1 MTIRSGVIA
10 CRLRAVSS
18 SDSPFSNEL
27 PFAAKERAS
36 AESHF
41 SAVSKEKR
49 VRVEASKKRFT
60 TMRPRSAGTFLIS
73 RSPMGRMD
81 SAVSNMSAISPA
93 DRSSVPRRSF
103 ERRLVV
109 VMRDSKFQIPDSRSS
124 FRGPDQTLRVAAP
137 PGTWNVEYGICSG
150 GFLQDPNLVGAV
162 GLLEHDLD
170 HLALGRWHAL
180 ADVVCLDGNL
190 AVPPVDQHG
199 EAHGTRPAEVDQAVQ
214 CRADRAPCV
223 EHVVAQD
230 NRAAVQVE
238 IDLGLAQQRLWSDE
252 REIVAVERDVENADA
267 KGLLHEIA
275 QVRGQPCRQRDSP
288 CANTDQSQVRQVL
301 APLGDLVRHA
311 VDHPPD
317 TIRIQDAG
325 LLDQSFDQL
334 AASLWAVFIPRQGR
348 RERNLS
354 SLRQP
359 SRTLTCRSRKNR
371 RLASLSSSSRAAVPM
386 SRIMDPP
393 RPTPIP
399 FWPSLSTTIDAVTTV
414 RFFSA
419 SSFTDSI
426 TTAEAKGSSS
436 RVRWSSFSRMTSAIH
451 SVSGMEVR
459 KSSG

>member
-1 MTIRSGVIA
+1 MTIRSGDIA

-18 SDSPFSNEL
+18 SDSPFSTEL
-27 PFAAKERAS
+27 PFAAKESAS

-124 FRGPDQTLRVAAP
+124 FLGPDQTLRVAAP

-170 HLALGRWHAL
+170 HLALGRRHAL
-180 ADVVCLDGNL
+180 ADVVRLDGNL

-199 EAHGTRPAEVDQAVQ
+199 ETHGTRTAEVDQTVQ
-214 CRADRAPCV
+214 CRADRAPRV
-223 EHVVAQD
+223 EDVVAQD

-238 IDLGLAQQRLWSDE
+238 IDLGLAQQRLGSDE
-252 REIVAVERDVENADA
+252 REIVAVERDVQSADG

-275 QVRGQPCRQRDSP
+275 QTRGQPCRQRDSP
-288 CANTDQSQVRQVL
+288 RANTDQSQVRQVL
-301 APLGDLVRHA
+301 VPLGDLVRHA
-311 VDHPPD
+311 VDHPLD

-334 AASLWAVFIPRQGR
+334 AASLWAVFLPRQGK
-348 RERNLS
+348 
-354 SLRQP
+354 
-359 SRTLTCRSRKNR
+359 RTEVRG
-371 RLASLSSSSRAAVPM
+371 ARA
-386 SRIMDPP
+386 R
-393 RPTPIP
+393 
-399 FWPSLSTTIDAVTTV
+399 
-414 RFFSA
+414 
-419 SSFTDSI
+419 
-426 TTAEAKGSSS
+426 
-436 RVRWSSFSRMTSAIH
+436 RMTRVKIVERRGFSPTRRRRNCPPGSATPGPGRGVETANFQLFMTAKTRTTPDPELWTLDLPGRRPGGRGI
-451 SVSGMEVR
+451 SRRCASPRGP
-459 KSSG
+459 

>member
-1 MTIRSGVIA
+1 MTIRSGDIA

-18 SDSPFSNEL
+18 SDSPFSTEL
-27 PFAAKERAS
+27 PFAAKESAS

-81 SAVSNMSAISPA
+81 SAVSKMSAISPA
-93 DRSSVPRRSF
+93 ERSSVPSRSF
-103 ERRLVV
+103 EWRLVV
-109 VMRDSKFQIPDSRSS
+109 MKDSKFQIPDSRSS
-124 FRGPDQTLRVAAP
+124 LRGSDQTSRVAAP
-137 PGTWNVEYGICSG
+137 WNLERGICCSG

-180 ADVVCLDGNL
+180 ADVVRLDGNL

-199 EAHGTRPAEVDQAVQ
+199 ETNGTRPAEVDQAVQ

-223 EHVVAQD
+223 EDVVAQD

-252 REIVAVERDVENADA
+252 REIVAVERDVESADG
-267 KGLLHEIA
+267 KGLLHEIGQA
-275 QVRGQPCRQRDSP
+275 RGQPCRQRDSP
-288 CANTDQSQVRQVL
+288 RANTDQSQVRQVL
-301 APLGDLVRHA
+301 VPLGDLVRHA

-317 TIRIQDAG
+317 PILIQDAG

-371 RLASLSSSSRAAVPM
+371 RPASLSSSSRAAVPM

-393 RPTPIP
+393 RPTTIP

-414 RFFSA
+414 RSFSA
-419 SSFTDSI
+419 FSFTDSI

-436 RVRWSSFSRMTSAIH
+436 RVRWRSFSRMTSAIH

>member
-1 MTIRSGVIA
+1 MTIRSGDIA

-18 SDSPFSNEL
+18 SDSPFSTEL
-27 PFAAKERAS
+27 PFAAKESAS

-81 SAVSNMSAISPA
+81 SAVSKMSAISPA
-93 DRSSVPRRSF
+93 ERSSVPSRSF
-103 ERRLVV
+103 EWRLVV
-109 VMRDSKFQIPDSRSS
+109 MKDSKFQIPDSRSS
-124 FRGPDQTLRVAAP
+124 LRGSDQTSRVAAP
-137 PGTWNVEYGICSG
+137 WNLERGICCSG

-180 ADVVCLDGNL
+180 ADVVRLDGNL

-199 EAHGTRPAEVDQAVQ
+199 ETNGTRPAEVDQAVQ

-223 EHVVAQD
+223 EDVVAQD

-252 REIVAVERDVENADA
+252 REIVAVERDVESADG
-267 KGLLHEIA
+267 KGLLHEIGQA
-275 QVRGQPCRQRDSP
+275 RGQPCRQRDSP
-288 CANTDQSQVRQVL
+288 RANTDQSQVRQVL
-301 APLGDLVRHA
+301 VPLGDLVRHA
-311 VDHPPD
+311 VDHPLD

-334 AASLWAVFIPRQGR
+334 AASLWAVFIPRQGK
-348 RERNLS
+348 
-354 SLRQP
+354 
-359 SRTLTCRSRKNR
+359 RTEVRG
-371 RLASLSSSSRAAVPM
+371 ARA
-386 SRIMDPP
+386 R
-393 RPTPIP
+393 
-399 FWPSLSTTIDAVTTV
+399 
-414 RFFSA
+414 
-419 SSFTDSI
+419 
-426 TTAEAKGSSS
+426 
-436 RVRWSSFSRMTSAIH
+436 RMTRVKIVERRGFSPTRRRRNCPPGSATPGPGRGVETANFQLFMTAKTRTTPDPELWTLDLPGRRPGGRGI
-451 SVSGMEVR
+451 SRRCASPRGP
-459 KSSG
+459 